1 MTDNLI
7 TFISNNV
14 KEIQTSQKRI
24 KLFEYLKSYV
34 ATNGFVFLQETHP
47 SIRDEKKW
55 KDEFR
60 GRLFFSH
67 GKTNSCGVLIGYY
80 GTKKIKVI
88 NKKCDKY
95 GRILILEINIE
106 DRHFVLIN
114 IYNANNELDHVKTL
128 TDLSKILDCVDNIL
142 FFSFFFFSIWVFFH
156 ERSRFTG
163 QQGKGEGIYLT
174 PLYHFHPLHRHLDIS
189 RAITTESS
197 PLHIAGSRTRTGN
210 LWFPSASR

>member
-24 KLFEYLKSYV
+24 KLFENLKSYV

-142 FFSFFFFSIWVFFH
+142 FFSFFFFFYLGFL
-156 ERSRFTG
+156 SRTFTIHG
-163 QQGKGEGIYLT
+163 TAGEGGGYLFNSSL
-174 PLYHFHPLHRHLDIS
+174 PLP
-189 RAITTESS
+189 
-197 PLHIAGSRTRTGN
+197 P
-210 LWFPSASR
+210 ASQTLGH